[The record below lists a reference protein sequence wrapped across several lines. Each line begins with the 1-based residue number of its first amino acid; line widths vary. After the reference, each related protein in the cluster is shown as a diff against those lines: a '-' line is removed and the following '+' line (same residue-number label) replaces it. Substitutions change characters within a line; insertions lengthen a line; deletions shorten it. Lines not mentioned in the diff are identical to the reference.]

1 MKNNSA
7 GFYVSLV
14 YAGNNWIIFF
24 LIPPTRKVVVFVVVE
39 KNIRVGGN
47 LSERTF
53 ANFTGAGIVFPSGNA
68 EKLNCNKK
76 ERERERGL
84 YLSSSRR
91 TRVPPL
97 LRSFHVVHVA
107 RPPPRRLLS
116 TPFGREEREEKLASL
131 PSLRCTHPSGI
142 AFIFF
147 FFFLHSFTLH
157 RQARAKNFPLPFF
170 SLFPPFEERGRLDS
184 VLLSSLVSSSNVYSK
199 FAVLYKRTRERDR
212 TICLWSFGLEI
223 DKL

>member
-76 ERERERGL
+76 ERERERRVVSL
-84 YLSSSRR
+84 LFETHTRAASPPFVPRRPRRTSSSSSPSLDPFRERR
-91 TRVPPL
+91 ARGKTRLVTLAPLHPPL
-97 LRSFHVVHVA
+97 RHRVYFF
-107 RPPPRRLLS
+107 LL
-116 TPFGREEREEKLASL
+116 L
-131 PSLRCTHPSGI
+131 PSLFYSTPAGASQKLPPP
-142 AFIFF
+142 
-147 FFFLHSFTLH
+147 FFL
-157 RQARAKNFPLPFF
+157 PF
-170 SLFPPFEERGRLDS
+170 
-184 VLLSSLVSSSNVYSK
+184 SSLWRTWPARFCSSISP
-199 FAVLYKRTRERDR
+199 
-212 TICLWSFGLEI
+212 SFFEQRLLEVCSFI
-223 DKL
+223 